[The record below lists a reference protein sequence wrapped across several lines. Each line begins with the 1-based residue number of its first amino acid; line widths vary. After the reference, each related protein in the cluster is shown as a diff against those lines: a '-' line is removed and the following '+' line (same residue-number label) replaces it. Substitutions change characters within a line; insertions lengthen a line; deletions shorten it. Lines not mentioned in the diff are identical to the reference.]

1 MDYDANAGYRTAME
15 TRTRGSQER
24 WIIEH
29 NQAEE
34 GEGRVEPSQGMVA
47 REEKE

>member
-1 MDYDANAGYRTAME
+1 ME

-24 WIIEH
+24 RIIEDDK
-29 NQAEE
+29 AEKE

-47 REEKE
+47 REEEE